1 LTIYQFSDIAEMSVS
16 RTALRLSRKFL
27 RQQNLRSTWELNPI
41 KQINAGISSSS
52 YQSKDKRLFT
62 PGPLLTAYETKAAMQ
77 RDLGSRD
84 VEFMDTIKYIRTKM
98 LDVAGISTEEFTMIP
113 LQGSGTFSVEA
124 AIMTMVPKSGGK
136 LLLCVNGSYGM
147 RMIEIAKYSNIDV
160 VVIRGKEENKLNV
173 DEVKKALI
181 ADPTITNVA
190 MVHCETSSGVIHPIH
205 EVAEVVREHAPQ
217 ATFLVDAMSSFG
229 VFPIDMSNIDFLVTS
244 ANKCIEGIP
253 GFGIVI
259 ARKEKLL
266 QCKGNCRSLSL
277 DIVEQ
282 YLGLEKNGQ
291 FRFTPPTHAILGF
304 KKAVELWEAEG
315 GVEGRSQRYKQ
326 NRSILRVGMKEMG
339 FKEFLSEDHEGYIIT
354 SFFFPS
360 DPNFDFVTF
369 YSKLNAMDQVIYPG
383 KVTDADCF
391 RIGNIGDLKPEDM
404 QHLLV
409 CIKKVCGDMNISL
422 PVKC

>member
-1 LTIYQFSDIAEMSVS
+1 MSLS
-16 RTALRLSRKFL
+16 RTALRLTAKL
-27 RQQNLRSTWELNPI
+27 IRQQKHQLVVQKFQHQVMASLTTTA
-41 KQINAGISSSS
+41 QQG
-52 YQSKDKRLFT
+52 QDKRLFT
-62 PGPLLTAYETKAAMQ
+62 PGPLLTEYQTKAAML

-84 VEFMDTIKYIRTKM
+84 VEFMNTVKYIRTKI
-98 LDVAGISTEEFTMIP
+98 LEVAGISQDDFTMIP

-124 AIMTMVPKSGGK
+124 TIMTMVPKSGGK
-136 LLLCVNGSYGM
+136 LLLCVNGSYGL
-147 RMIEIAKYSNIDV
+147 RMIEIAKYSNIEV
-160 VVIRGKEENKLNV
+160 VVIRGKEDEKLDV
-173 DEVKKALI
+173 SAVKEALS

-205 EVAEVVREHAPQ
+205 EVAEVVRKKAPN

-253 GFGIVI
+253 GFGIII

-282 YLGLEKNGQ
+282 YLGLEKSGQ

-304 KKAVELWEAEG
+304 KKAVELWDAEG
-315 GVEGRSQRYKQ
+315 GVEGRSARYKE
-326 NRSILRVGMKEMG
+326 NRRILREGMKEFG
-339 FKEFLSEDHEGYIIT
+339 FKEFLNDEHDGYIIT
-354 SFFFPS
+354 SFFYPN
-360 DPNFDFVTF
+360 DKNFDFAQF
-369 YSKLNAMDQVIYPG
+369 YSKLNALDQVIYPG

-391 RIGNIGDLKPEDM
+391 RIGNIGDLKPADM
-404 QHLLV
+404 RHLLV
-409 CIKKVCGDMNISL
+409 CIEQVCNDMNVSL
-422 PVKC
+422 PVKY

>member
-1 LTIYQFSDIAEMSVS
+1 ML
-16 RTALRLSRKFL
+16 
-27 RQQNLRSTWELNPI
+27 
-41 KQINAGISSSS
+41 
-52 YQSKDKRLFT
+52 
-62 PGPLLTAYETKAAMQ
+62 

-84 VEFMDTIKYIRTKM
+84 VEFMDTIKYIRTKV
-98 LDVAGISTEEFTMIP
+98 LDVANISTEDFTMIP

-124 AIMTMVPKSGGK
+124 AIMTMVPKTGGK
-136 LLLCVNGSYGM
+136 LLLCVNGSYGL
-147 RMIEIAKYSNIDV
+147 RMIEIAKYSNIEV
-160 VVIRGKEENKLNV
+160 VVLRGREEDKLDV
-173 DEVKKALI
+173 QRVEEALL

-205 EVAEVVREHAPQ
+205 EVAKVVRKHAPH

-229 VFPIDMSNIDFLVTS
+229 VFPVDMTNIDFLVTS

-266 QCKGNCRSLSL
+266 QCRGNCRSLSL

-304 KKAVELWEAEG
+304 KKAVELWETEG
-315 GVEGRSQRYKQ
+315 GVEGRAQRYKE
-326 NRSILRVGMKEMG
+326 NRSILREGMMNMG
-339 FKEFLSEDHEGYIIT
+339 FKEFLSDEHEGYIIT
-354 SFFFPS
+354 SFFFPN
-360 DPNFDFVTF
+360 DPNFDFPSF

-391 RIGNIGDLKPEDM
+391 RIGNIGDLKAADM
-404 QHLLV
+404 EHLLV
-409 CIKKVCGDMNISL
+409 CIKEVCNEMGITL